1 MTQKELR
8 NRFSN
13 LLQLQQKSHL
23 LKKTKNNKKL
33 TTNFKNLQLITVQRQ
48 ITASRMLLL
57 NSVLIPKIKV

>member
-48 ITASRMLLL
+48 ITASRVHLP
-57 NSVLIPKIKV
+57 NYTNI